1 MEQWD
6 NYIPPLNLW
15 NYNSYWH
22 WAEEL
27 IEEENLDLTKEP
39 INNN

>member
-1 MEQWD
+1 MDQWD
-6 NYIPPLNLW
+6 EYIPPLNLW

-27 IEEENLDLTKEP
+27 LKEESQSDP
-39 INNN
+39 INED